1 MTDKQPVAL
10 ITDAIH
16 FIGKPG
22 SRALM
27 AQGWQV
33 FAVDDSF
40 TDEAARK
47 DFEKEVDG
55 AIALAPDTP
64 AGLIEQVLKQAG
76 HLTALICNDS
86 HPADPSPL
94 GDTDANVL
102 TVALDRLTVRPFSL
116 INAAVPHFKEQG
128 YGKII
133 LLSSAAPLQGI
144 PNYSVYAT
152 ARGAANAMVRT
163 MALELGKHNITV
175 NAMAP
180 NFVESPTYF
189 PDELINDPKV
199 YERITSRIP
208 LRRLAKPEEAGE
220 VVAFLAGP
228 SSDFITGHILPFA
241 GGWA

>member
-1 MTDKQPVAL
+1 MTDTQSIAL
-10 ITDAIH
+10 ITDAVH

-22 SRALM
+22 SRSLLSR
-27 AQGWQV
+27 GWQV

-40 TDEAARK
+40 TDDAARAA
-47 DFEKEVDG
+47 FEDEVAG
-55 AIALAPDTP
+55 AVALAPAQP
-64 AGLIEQVLKQAG
+64 QELIDAVVDRAG
-76 HLTALICNDS
+76 HLTCLICNDS

-94 GDTDANVL
+94 GETSPEIL
-102 TVALDRLTVRPFSL
+102 TEALERLTVRPFAM
-116 INAAVPHFKEQG
+116 INAAVPHLKERG
-128 YGKII
+128 YGKIV

-152 ARGAANAMVRT
+152 ARGATNAMTRT

-175 NAMAP
+175 NAMAA

-189 PDELINDPKV
+189 PDDLLNDPKV

-208 LRRLAKPEEAGE
+208 LRRLSKPEEAGE

-228 SSDFITGHILPFA
+228 ESDFITGHVLPYA